1 MIRPAQASNPDSP
14 ITDVHRSQAARTAML
29 PTAPPRQAVGIKH
42 EFPVERCCA
51 ISYIRLL
58 FDDSMLKSHHHKYLH
73 EADKL
78 CNCGQEIEDVHYFLR
93 NVHYTTATVDKKLKM
108 FTIFCGMFITQQ
120 RS

>member
-14 ITDVHRSQAARTAML
+14 ITDVHRSQAARTATL

-58 FDDSMLKSHHHKYLH
+58 LDDSMLKSHHHKYLH

-93 NVHYTTATVDKKLKM
+93 NVHYTTALVNY
-108 FTIFCGMFITQQ
+108 
-120 RS
+120 